1 MKNQYRTNLCAE
13 PNESHIGQKVVLAG
27 WVNKKRSLGQLV
39 FLELRDI
46 SGIMQIAI
54 DAEVSPKLIDIVSKI
69 KNEYLVQIK
78 GDIVLRDQE
87 TVNEKLKTGTI
98 EVRAE
103 EIVILNESKTPPI
116 YVDDSDKTNE
126 NTRLKYRYLDL
137 RKPAMQHRLIMR
149 SKLAR
154 IVREFLYEEGFYE
167 IETPFLNKPT
177 PEGARDFLVPSRVQ
191 PNKFFSLPQSPQ
203 LFKQLLMV
211 SGFDRYFQIVKCFR
225 DEDLRQ
231 DRQPEFTQIDM
242 EMSFVT
248 GEDVI
253 EVNERLI
260 KKIFKEILGHDV
272 ALPIARMT
280 YDEAMSRYGS
290 DKPDLRFDM
299 QLADVSLIVKDSAFG
314 VFASVVKKGGSV
326 RGLNV
331 KGGSDRLIRRDLDRL
346 VKVAE
351 TYGAKGLAWMRY
363 TQEGI
368 VSPIAKFFTDA
379 EKEAILS
386 TLDAEEGDL
395 LLFVADKD
403 EVALTALGQL
413 RLHMADMME
422 IERSGFAFVWV
433 TDFPMFEYDEE
444 EKRYFAVHHPFTSP
458 TDSSV
463 ELLGKDPAKVRARA
477 YDIVVNGV
485 ELGGGSVRIHK
496 EAVQE
501 KVFEQLGFSKEEAWE
516 QFGFLL
522 EAFKYGTPPHAGMAY
537 GLDRLCMLL
546 ADTENI
552 KDVIAFPKNQNH
564 GCVMTGAPAYAGAHQ
579 LEELKIATIKAEEK
593 DD

>member
-13 PNESHIGQKVVLAG
+13 VNESNIGQKVTLSG

-39 FLELRDI
+39 FLELRDV

-54 DAEVSPKLIDIVSKI
+54 DAEVSPKLIEMVAKI
-69 KNEYLVQIK
+69 KNEYLIQIK
-78 GDIVLRDQE
+78 GDVVLRDKE

-103 EIVILNESKTPPI
+103 EINVLNEAKTPPI
-116 YVDDSDKTNE
+116 YVDDADKANE
-126 NTRLKYRYLDL
+126 NIRLRYRYLDL
-137 RKPAMQHRLIMR
+137 RKPSMQQKILMR
-149 SKLAR
+149 SRLYR
-154 IVREFLYEEGFYE
+154 IVREFLYEEGFHE

-248 GEDVI
+248 GEEVI
-253 EVNERLI
+253 DVNERLI
-260 KKIFKEILGHDV
+260 QKIFKEILDHEIV
-272 ALPIARMT
+272 LPIPRMT
-280 YDEAMSRYGS
+280 YDEAMNRYGS

-299 QLADVSLIVKDSAFG
+299 QLTDISSIVKDSAFG
-314 VFASVVKKGGSV
+314 VFTSVIKKGGSV
-326 RGLNV
+326 RGMNV
-331 KGGSDRLIRRDLDRL
+331 KGGSDRMIRRDLDRL

-351 TYGAKGLAWMRY
+351 TYGAKGLAWIRY
-363 TQEGI
+363 TAEGMI
-368 VSPIAKFFTDA
+368 SPIAKFFTDT
-379 EKEAILS
+379 EKDAILS
-386 TLDAEEGDL
+386 ALGAEEGDL
-395 LLFVADKD
+395 LLFVADKH

-413 RLHMADMME
+413 RLHMADVME
-422 IERSGFAFVWV
+422 IERKGFVFVWI

-458 TDSSV
+458 TEHSV
-463 ELLGKDPAKVRARA
+463 ELLGKEPEKMRARA

-501 KVFEQLGFSKEEAWE
+501 KVFEQMGFSKEEAWE

-522 EAFKYGTPPHAGMAY
+522 EAFQYGTPPHAGMAY

-546 ADTENI
+546 VDTENI

-564 GCVMTGAPAYAGAHQ
+564 GCVMTGAPTYASAHQ
-579 LEELKIATIKAEEK
+579 LEELKIKTIKVEEN